1 MENGLASMK
10 LVVFMLGGRMNR
22 IRSREVAMEILY
34 QMEIQ
39 KTYEIEKMLSYYEE
53 SLDVEYIKVV
63 LTLWIEH
70 KDEIESKII
79 DHLKGWK
86 LDRIAKIDLSILRLG
101 ITEILFDDGIPVKVS
116 INEAVN
122 LAKKYVDEKS
132 GKFINGVLS
141 HFADKE

>member
-1 MENGLASMK
+1 
-10 LVVFMLGGRMNR
+10 MNR
-22 IRSREVAMEILY
+22 IRSREVAMELLY

-39 KTYEIEKMLSYYEE
+39 KEYSIDKLFSHYEE
-53 SLDVEYIKVV
+53 VLDEDYIRSI
-63 LTLWIEH
+63 LNLWLEH
-70 KDEIESKII
+70 REEIESKIT

-86 LDRIAKIDLSILRLG
+86 LDRLAKIDLAILRLG
-101 ITEILFDDGIPVKVS
+101 ITEMLYEQSIPQKVS

-122 LAKKYVDEKS
+122 LAKKYVDDKS

>member
-1 MENGLASMK
+1 
-10 LVVFMLGGRMNR
+10 MNR

-39 KTYEIEKMLSYYEE
+39 KDYELERFLKHYEE
-53 SLDVEYIKVV
+53 ALDEAYIKNIIG
-63 LTLWIEH
+63 LWYTN
-70 KDEIESKII
+70 KDEIETQISE
-79 DHLKGWK
+79 HLKGWK
-86 LDRIAKIDLSILRLG
+86 LERISKLDLSILRLG
-101 ITEILFDDGIPVKVS
+101 LTEILYDEAIPVKVS

-141 HFADKE
+141 HYTVKE

>member
-1 MENGLASMK
+1 
-10 LVVFMLGGRMNR
+10 MNR
-22 IRSREVAMEILY
+22 IRSREVAMEVIY

-39 KTYEIEKMLSYYEE
+39 KEYEIERILSHYEE
-53 SLDVEYIKVV
+53 ILDDVYIKSI
-63 LTLWIEH
+63 LNLWLENRE
-70 KDEIESKII
+70 EIESKITG
-79 DHLKGWK
+79 HLQGWK
-86 LDRIAKIDLSILRLG
+86 LDRIAKIDLAILRLG
-101 ITEILFDDGIPVKVS
+101 LTEILYDDSIPVKVS

>member
-1 MENGLASMK
+1 
-10 LVVFMLGGRMNR
+10 MNR

-39 KTYEIEKMLSYYEE
+39 KDYELERFLKHYEE
-53 SLDVEYIKVV
+53 ALDEAYIKNTI
-63 LTLWIEH
+63 TLWYAN
-70 KDEIESKII
+70 KDEIESQISE
-79 DHLKGWK
+79 HLKGWK
-86 LDRIAKIDLSILRLG
+86 LERISKLDLSILRLG
-101 ITEILFDDGIPVKVS
+101 LTEILYDEAIPVKVS

-141 HFADKE
+141 HYTVKE

>member
-1 MENGLASMK
+1 
-10 LVVFMLGGRMNR
+10 MNR

-39 KTYEIEKMLSYYEE
+39 KSYEIDKMLSHYEE
-53 SLDVEYIKVV
+53 SLDIDYIKVV
-63 LTLWIEH
+63 LNLWLDH
-70 KDEIESKII
+70 KDEIENKII
-79 DHLKGWK
+79 EHLKGWK

-101 ITEILFDDGIPVKVS
+101 ITEILYDDGIPVKVS

>member
-1 MENGLASMK
+1 
-10 LVVFMLGGRMNR
+10 MNR
-22 IRSREVAMEILY
+22 IRSREVAMEVIY

-39 KTYEIEKMLSYYEE
+39 KEYEIENILRHYDEV
-53 SLDVEYIKVV
+53 LDETYIRSV
-63 LTLWIEH
+63 LTLWLEH
-70 KDEIESKII
+70 REEVENKITE
-79 DHLKGWK
+79 HLKGWK
-86 LDRIAKIDLSILRLG
+86 LDRLAKIDLAILRLG
-101 ITEILFDDGIPVKVS
+101 LTEILYDESIPIKVS

>member
-1 MENGLASMK
+1 
-10 LVVFMLGGRMNR
+10 MLGGRMNR

-39 KTYEIEKMLSYYEE
+39 KSYEIDKMLSHYEE
-53 SLDVEYIKVV
+53 SLDIDYIKVV
-63 LTLWIEH
+63 LNLWLDH
-70 KDEIESKII
+70 KDEIENKII
-79 DHLKGWK
+79 EHLKGWK

-101 ITEILFDDGIPVKVS
+101 ITEILYDDGIPVKVS

>member
-1 MENGLASMK
+1 
-10 LVVFMLGGRMNR
+10 MNR
-22 IRSREVAMEILY
+22 IRSREVTMEIIY

-39 KTYEIEKMLSYYEE
+39 KEYDIQKFLSHYDEI
-53 SLDVEYIKVV
+53 LDAAYIKKT
-63 LTLWIEH
+63 LELWIAN
-70 KDEIESKII
+70 KDEIEAKILE
-79 DHLKGWK
+79 HLQGWK
-86 LDRIAKIDLSILRLG
+86 LDRLAKIDLSILRLG
-101 ITEILFDDGIPVKVS
+101 ITEILYDESIPVKVS

>member
-1 MENGLASMK
+1 
-10 LVVFMLGGRMNR
+10 MLGGRMNR

-39 KTYEIEKMLSYYEE
+39 KSYEIDKMLSHYEE
-53 SLDVEYIKVV
+53 ILDVDYIKDV
-63 LTLWIEH
+63 LNQWLSHKEDIENQ
-70 KDEIESKII
+70 IVT
-79 DHLKGWK
+79 HLQGWK
-86 LDRIAKIDLSILRLG
+86 VDRIAKIDLSILRLG
-101 ITEILFDDGIPVKVS
+101 ITEMMYDESIPKKVS

-141 HFADKE
+141 NFANKE

>member
-1 MENGLASMK
+1 
-10 LVVFMLGGRMNR
+10 MNR

-39 KTYEIEKMLSYYEE
+39 KDYELERFLRHYEE
-53 SLDVEYIKVV
+53 ALDDVYIKSIIG
-63 LTLWIEH
+63 LWYAN
-70 KDEIESKII
+70 KDEVEAQISE
-79 DHLKGWK
+79 HLKGWK
-86 LDRIAKIDLSILRLG
+86 LERISKLDLSILRLG
-101 ITEILFDDGIPVKVS
+101 LTEILYDDAIPVKVS

-141 HFADKE
+141 HYTVKE

>member
-1 MENGLASMK
+1 
-10 LVVFMLGGRMNR
+10 MNR
-22 IRSREVAMEILY
+22 IRSREVAMEVIY

-39 KTYEIEKMLSYYEE
+39 KEYEIENILRHYDEV
-53 SLDVEYIKVV
+53 LDETYIRSV
-63 LTLWIEH
+63 LTLWLENR
-70 KDEIESKII
+70 EEVESKITE
-79 DHLKGWK
+79 HLKGWK
-86 LDRIAKIDLSILRLG
+86 LDRLAKIDLAILRLG
-101 ITEILFDDGIPVKVS
+101 LTEILYDESIPIKVS

>member
-1 MENGLASMK
+1 
-10 LVVFMLGGRMNR
+10 MNR

-39 KTYEIEKMLSYYEE
+39 KDYELERFLKHYEE
-53 SLDVEYIKVV
+53 ALDEAYIKNIIG
-63 LTLWIEH
+63 LWYTN
-70 KDEIESKII
+70 KDEIEKQISE
-79 DHLKGWK
+79 HLKGWK
-86 LDRIAKIDLSILRLG
+86 LERISKLDLSILRLG
-101 ITEILFDDGIPVKVS
+101 LTEILYDEAIPVKVS

-141 HFADKE
+141 HYTVKE